1 MFFLTEQDPNFRIK
15 GSRDPLGFQTIWQ
28 SLGRTVIKY
37 LSTVS
42 SNLKDFQ
49 VLSYA
54 WYFYEDKD
62 PKHFLNFFFKFE
74 QAFGF
79 ARGEYLK
86 NDGFNGID
94 FVRKN
99 LNKETFSFRRNE
111 LYTLLC
117 FRYFFSSELIC
128 SDNSFTDVN
137 IDFKTVN

>member
-1 MFFLTEQDPNFRIK
+1 MLHLSLPDPDYRIK

-54 WYFYEDKD
+54 WYFYGDRD
-62 PKHFLNFFFKFE
+62 PKYFLNFFFKFE
-74 QAFGF
+74 QACGF

-86 NDGFNGID
+86 NDSFNGID

-99 LNKETFSFRRNE
+99 LNKETFSFSTKNE
-111 LYTLLC
+111 HTLLSNQKS
-117 FRYFFSSELIC
+117 YG
-128 SDNSFTDVN
+128 
-137 IDFKTVN
+137 KK